1 MKTSLIMNITNP
13 GSKDTTS
20 RIKDATDKQTSAN
33 EYDYVDFTVMTTTQ
47 KFRDPKLKGVSN
59 CVNFMFCVTVEKFS

>member
-1 MKTSLIMNITNP
+1 MKTSLIMNITTP
-13 GSKDTTS
+13 GSKDTTL
-20 RIKDATDKQTSAN
+20 RIKDATATQTSAN

-59 CVNFMFCVTVEKFS
+59 CVNFIVCVKVFIN